1 MKKAKGT
8 LLVTLL
14 TVLLGSGVFVGFFMP
29 PDDDFFALRK
39 NFHVLR
45 AIYEELVTGYVDDLD
60 AEALLRSG
68 IDAMLADLDPY
79 TAFIDEADNADIEI
93 ITRGRYGGVGLNLGM
108 RGGKITVISPVEG
121 ASGYK
126 QGIRAGDILTHI
138 AGKSTEGL
146 SLSDIRNLMRG
157 EPGTAVEITI
167 VREGLDE
174 PLNFLLTREEVRLK
188 NVTYSGFI
196 EDDTLLGIGYIRLDR
211 FARDADSE
219 VQRAIK
225 ALDETGRLQSLILD
239 LRDNPGGLLDAAVR
253 ITQLFVPQGSTIV
266 STRGRSP
273 ETERTYR
280 SQTAPLLPD
289 LPLVVLVNEYSA
301 SASEIVAGAIQ
312 DLDRG
317 VIVGTTSY
325 GKGLVQV
332 IKPLPYNTSLKM
344 TTSRYYTPSGRSIQA
359 IDYGRHDGTSSEI
372 PDSLRRV
379 FRTAHGR
386 AVLDGNGI
394 EPDIEVS
401 PGEVSELEQALDRRA
416 AIFFFANH
424 YAATHPTIPP
434 SFTVTDEVMEEFKTW
449 LEDQGFTYR
458 TDAERSIDDIARALE
473 ELGYESATDEVK
485 ALRAAVAKEKA
496 EDFDRHDER
505 IRERLR
511 AEILARYSG
520 EEAQIKAAL
529 ARDAQVKAAV
539 SLLQDNTAYAAVLR

>member
-39 NFHVLR
+39 NFQVFS

-196 EDDTLLGIGYIRLDR
+196 EDDTLLGIGYLRLDR

>member
-39 NFHVLR
+39 NFQVFS

-529 ARDAQVKAAV
+529 GRDAQVKAAV

>member
-39 NFHVLR
+39 NFQVFS